1 MPERWK
7 VLERL
12 VSVGAMLQRMVSQ
25 ELRRVLG
32 QVDGLLLQVRAVQQQ
47 RGLRERN
54 EEVRRL
60 CSGKGKTD
68 FSSFIVF

>member
-1 MPERWK
+1 MRRLSRGHHRAGHERVSERRK

-12 VSVGAMLQRMVSQ
+12 VPLGAMLQRVVPQ

-47 RGLRERN
+47 RGLRE
-54 EEVRRL
+54 
-60 CSGKGKTD
+60 
-68 FSSFIVF
+68 